1 VPARWEYFSDGP
13 TKKYEWAGGTLIL
26 KHRANKETTALSP
39 KTALVVQALKTLK
52 QDHVDD
58 RVLAALRTRLNARDR
73 TRAVREARYATS
85 WVYEIIKRLAAEEVE
100 PHA

>member
-1 VPARWEYFSDGP
+1 MMAFW
-13 TKKYEWAGGTLIL
+13 
-26 KHRANKETTALSP
+26 P

-58 RVLAALRTRLNARDR
+58 RVLAALRAGLNASER
-73 TRAVREARYATS
+73 TRAAREARYATS
-85 WVYEIIKRLAAEEVE
+85 WVYEVIKRLAAEEGE